1 MMPGSGHE
9 AGGVSGPLTPSEGV
23 HPAKPV
29 TYVLTSIKTNKVS
42 GRMDMGYDRGS
53 TKEYNGP
60 SG

>member
-9 AGGVSGPLTPSEGV
+9 SALTPSEGV